1 MAITDGQ
8 VFNLRVPATTHV
20 GSDDTYYFVEL
31 PSSKAFS
38 STRQGL
44 HEKSERC
51 SVCMVAP
58 FVIPYDAMLPRIEE
72 ASNILAPV
80 AVSASHVRYNAIRM
94 EPTWMILG
102 HAAGAAA
109 ALALQNG
116 SPVQQ
121 VDVGSLQKL
130 LLTQHQL
137 LQPDQPLEWALS

>member
-1 MAITDGQ
+1 MSQ
-8 VFNLRVPATTHV
+8 MFLLLLVL
-20 GSDDTYYFVEL
+20 L
-31 PSSKAFS
+31 
-38 STRQGL
+38 
-44 HEKSERC
+44 
-51 SVCMVAP
+51 
-58 FVIPYDAMLPRIEE
+58 
-72 ASNILAPV
+72 
-80 AVSASHVRYNAIRM
+80 RYNAIRM